1 MRFSLLRVRSPLLTE
16 SHLFSLPAGTEM
28 FHFPAFP
35 PHTLCIQMRVTR
47 HHACW
52 VPPFGHPRI
61 TARLAAPRGLS
72 QPPTSFIGSWCQG
85 IHRVLLHTYI
95 HKQLKMLAS
104 TVQFSNNTHQPHPHH
119 QHTTSSIS
127 GTSAKKETTKP
138 HKQGPMVLFQ
148 TPNSVF
154 HPGPRS
160 PETAGPEPTARDHS
174 ESYAIVFHPMS
185 HPACHTRTQN
195 QAKTLTTP
203 QQGMVSAP

>member
-1 MRFSLLRVRSPLLTE
+1 MNSDAGNTPSRVLGSPIRTPSDHSSFGSSPRLIAAYYVLHRLLVPRHPPCALTHLHSQTIKDARVHCAVLKQ
-16 SHLFSLPAGTEM
+16 
-28 FHFPAFP
+28 
-35 PHTLCIQMRVTR
+35 HTPT
-47 HHACW
+47 
-52 VPPFGHPRI
+52 
-61 TARLAAPRGLS
+61 
-72 QPPTSFIGSWCQG
+72 PPTPPAHNQQHLGNQCQ
-85 IHRVLLHTYI
+85 
-95 HKQLKMLAS
+95 
-104 TVQFSNNTHQPHPHH
+104 
-119 QHTTSSIS
+119 
-127 GTSAKKETTKP
+127 KETTKP

-203 QQGMVSAP
+203 RQGMVSAP

>member
-1 MRFSLLRVRSPLLTE
+1 MNSD
-16 SHLFSLPAGTEM
+16 AGNT
-28 FHFPAFP
+28 P
-35 PHTLCIQMRVTR
+35 
-47 HHACW
+47 
-52 VPPFGHPRI
+52 
-61 TARLAAPRGLS
+61 S
-72 QPPTSFIGSWCQG
+72 
-85 IHRVLLHTYI
+85 RVLGSPIRTPSDHSSFGSSPRLIAAYYVLHRLLVPRHPPCALT
-95 HKQLKMLAS
+95 HLHSQNNLKMLAS